1 MAKTPNLNTVA
12 ARDKLKP
19 RREPYW
25 HRLDEGRYLGFRR
38 MSATAPGT
46 WIARL
51 RDDAGKQHYQALGGF
66 EDLPQ
71 SKRFD
76 AARAAAA
83 AWFIGQ
89 GDATGATVADACNR
103 YLAHIATTKSPDAA
117 EDQRLRFFRRLID
130 GDPLATVLLRDLK
143 RVDVEGWVSR
153 QNSDGRK
160 ARATVSRDFVPLRA
174 ALNFAHDANLIGDD
188 DAWRVTLRKL
198 PGPVGRRE
206 HYLTPEDRRALVA
219 GADEVLRPFLRLLC
233 AIPLRPG
240 AAAALRVRDFDQMRA
255 VLQIGNDKGHSPRKI
270 PVPPATAEFIAGLC
284 ASREPDA
291 PLCCDSQGRAW
302 TVRTWGDGVRA
313 AVAAAGLPAGVSA
326 YHLRHATITD
336 LLTGGLDPMTTARL
350 AGTSISQIQATYGHL
365 LATTATA
372 ALAGLAF

>member
-1 MAKTPNLNTVA
+1 
-12 ARDKLKP
+12 
-19 RREPYW
+19 
-25 HRLDEGRYLGFRR
+25 

-46 WIARL
+46 WIARM

-103 YLAHIATTKSPDAA
+103 YLAHITTTKGPDAA
-117 EDQRLRFFRRLID
+117 EDQRLRFYRRLVFT
-130 GDPLATVLLRDLK
+130 DPLATVLLRDLK
-143 RVDVEGWVSR
+143 RVDIEAWMAR
-153 QNSDGRK
+153 QGQTK
-160 ARATVSRDFVPLRA
+160 ARATLNRDMVPLRA
-174 ALNFAHDANLIGDD
+174 ALNFAHDANPIGSD

-198 PGPVGRRE
+198 AGPVGRRE
-206 HYLTPEDRRALVA
+206 HYLTPADRKALVSA
-219 GADEVLRPFLRLLC
+219 SDVALQPFVRLLC
-233 AIPLRPG
+233 ALPLRPG
-240 AAAALRVRDFDQMRA
+240 AAAALRVRDFDQMRG
-255 VLQIGNDKGHSPRKI
+255 VLQIGPDKGHQPRKI
-270 PVPPATAEFIAGLC
+270 PLPPGTAEFIARLC
-284 ASREPDA
+284 NGREPDA
-291 PLCCDSQGRAW
+291 PLCHDAKGRAW
-302 TVRTWGDGVRA
+302 VRRTWCDGVRA
-313 AVAAAGLPAGVSA
+313 AVTAAGLPDEATA

-372 ALAGLAF
+372 ALSGLSF